1 MKNKSIIKFMIIFIL
16 SFIIMEGIEMLLENI
31 FHINIVNIKWGWL
44 GLMILYGFKF
54 HIFCCLLPAI
64 FASYKCRHKKCKHEH
79 CETNNK
85 DIKK

>member
-1 MKNKSIIKFMIIFIL
+1 MKRKSIIKFIIIFIL
-16 SFIIMEGIEMLLENI
+16 SFIVMEGIERLLENI
-31 FHINIVNIKWGWL
+31 FHIDLNNLKWGWL

-79 CETNNK
+79 CETNTNK
-85 DIKK
+85 